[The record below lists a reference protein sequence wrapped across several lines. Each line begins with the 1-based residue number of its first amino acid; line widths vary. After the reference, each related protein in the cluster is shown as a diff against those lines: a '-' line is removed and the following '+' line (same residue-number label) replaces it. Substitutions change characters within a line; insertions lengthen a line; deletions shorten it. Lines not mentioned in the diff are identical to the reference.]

1 MKVQNS
7 ELNARQI
14 FFFPG
19 GNKDTR
25 DRYLLLWLFEDRLK
39 ELYAKML
46 TRLDEVAKD
55 SIVTYKK
62 KAMTVFLDL
71 LVANP
76 EQ

>member
-1 MKVQNS
+1 
-7 ELNARQI
+7 
-14 FFFPG
+14 
-19 GNKDTR
+19 
-25 DRYLLLWLFEDRLK
+25 
-39 ELYAKML
+39 ML

-76 EQ
+76 EQEQELLARIVNKLGDPTAGRLNSPIK